1 MIQEIKLNIGN
12 AITQDTENL
21 LNQYSKNFEAL
32 YSNFNSLKQRIDEF
46 ENKLI
51 EKLAE
56 ANDAQHKKI
65 IYNKDQLDSQV
76 QI

>member
-32 YSNFNSLKQRIDEF
+32 YSNFNSLKQRIDEL

-56 ANDAQHKKI
+56 ANDAQHKKFI
-65 IYNKDQLDSQV
+65 SNKDQLDSQV
-76 QI
+76 